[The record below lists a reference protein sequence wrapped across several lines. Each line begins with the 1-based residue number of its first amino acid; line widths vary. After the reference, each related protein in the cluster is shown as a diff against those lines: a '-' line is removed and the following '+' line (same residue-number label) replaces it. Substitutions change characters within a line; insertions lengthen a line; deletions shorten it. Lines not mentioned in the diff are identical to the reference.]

1 MSNLRP
7 ERAAARVARFAAAL
21 ATAVL
26 MAGCGSAPSDTPE
39 HERIAPDSGEIL
51 IGSAPAGWME
61 AGGLNRGTL
70 RIAEYANPATLTPDL
85 VDTARFES
93 QATLPLPD
101 PIDFVLGASA
111 ELAARCQGFED
122 HPVFA
127 GYENGYPTAVRL
139 MFCRRHGDPSRGE
152 VRMVKAI
159 QGKEQFYIVS
169 RSRMTAP
176 LEPDVVPLDAAEMA
190 AWSEWFGGITLCDTR
205 LPAHPCPAT
214 VTTAPA
220 EEPAEEPAIQE

>member
-1 MSNLRP
+1 MTSQAAV
-7 ERAAARVARFAAAL
+7 RAATRSIRFIGLVAAL
-21 ATAVL
+21 VVT
-26 MAGCGSAPSDTPE
+26 GCGRAPSD
-39 HERIAPDSGEIL
+39 APDRERVAPETGEIL
-51 IGSAPAGWME
+51 IGSAPPGWME
-61 AGGLNRGTL
+61 AGGLNQGRL
-70 RIAEYANPATLTPDL
+70 RIAEFANPATLTPDL

-101 PIDFVLGASA
+101 PIEFVLGASA
-111 ELAARCQGFED
+111 EFASRCQGFED

-152 VRMVKAI
+152 VRMLKAI

-169 RSRMTAP
+169 RSRVTAP
-176 LEPDVVPLDAAEMA
+176 LEPDVIPLDATEMA
-190 AWSEWFGGITLCDTR
+190 TWSEWFGDISLCDTR

-214 VTTAPA
+214 VTAGGAQAP
-220 EEPAEEPAIQE
+220 E